1 MSDREA
7 FINGILMRVGNPHV
21 LESIELPVSDYRTQ
35 DTENPV
41 GDGLLFGRDRLTPG
55 SLTLN
60 VLVLG
65 QNSAEANENLRKLA
79 RAWNTAVDRTR
90 PGALTSMWWEDGGRR
105 RLVYGRPRAFA
116 ATNDQSRS
124 GLIRVTAAFR
134 LADALVYDSV
144 DQREVTI
151 RGVPPISGGL
161 VAPLVDPLTATG
173 TAARQGLIE
182 DTGGE
187 APTPFRA
194 EFRGPIATPFLKGP
208 GWQIRLNTTLA
219 WDEVITVDTRLGTVT
234 SNLGRNM
241 KPFLDPASRLRDV
254 RLAAGRTE
262 LEFGGVD
269 PTRSAYVRVLWNP
282 AAYI

>member
-7 FINGILMRVGNPHV
+7 FINGIRFGVGNPHV

-41 GDGLLFGRDRLTPG
+41 GDGLLFGRDRITPG
-55 SLTLN
+55 SVTLN

-65 QNSAEANENLRKLA
+65 QDAAEVNENLRRLA

-90 PGALTSMWWEDGGRR
+90 PGAVTSMWWEDGGER
-105 RLVYGRPRAFA
+105 RLIYGRPRSFA
-116 ATNDQSRS
+116 TVNEQSRS

-134 LADALVYDSV
+134 LADALTYDPLDS
-144 DQREVTI
+144 REVTI

-219 WDEVITVDTRLGTVT
+219 WDETVTADTRTGEVT

-254 RLAAGRTE
+254 RLAARRTE

-269 PTRSAYVRVLWNP
+269 PTRTAYVRVLWNP